1 MLRNRFAVAAIALS
15 GAAAVVGTAT
25 NAKADVEDRDAH
37 RFELTLSGSAANSNR
52 FNGFSASA
60 TASLGYYFN
69 ENLEIAVRQSVT
81 YDDTR
86 APVALD
92 GSTRGAVDFHIPLG
106 DRGNIVPFF
115 GVNAGYVY
123 GKGIVNTG
131 EAAPEGGIKFY
142 VNSSTFIFAQV
153 EYEFFFRNGGQFTS
167 GSNFGNGQWI
177 YSLGIGFRF

>member
-1 MLRNRFAVAAIALS
+1 MLRNRFAVAALS
-15 GAAAVVGTAT
+15 LCGAAAVAGTAT
-25 NAKADVEDRDAH
+25 NAKADVEDRH
-37 RFELTLSGSAANSNR
+37 VNPFELTLSGSAANSNR
-52 FNGFSASA
+52 FNGFSGSA
-60 TASLGYYFN
+60 TASIGYYFN
-69 ENLEIAVRQSVT
+69 ENLEVAVRQSVT
-81 YDDTR
+81 YNDTSG
-86 APVALD
+86 PVALD

-106 DRGNIVPFF
+106 DRGQIVPFF

-142 VNSSTFIFAQV
+142 VNSSTFIYAQV
-153 EYEFFFRNGGQFTS
+153 EYEFFFRNGGQFTN